1 MTFVMSGHC
10 RDVMVVWSWH
20 PCHNGHIQS
29 LLWESGYW
37 RYTQPLQHLGDFVI
51 ASSFVFKLG
60 RDGRVSHTWSPDHL
74 VRSWTETELSAGLLL
89 SLSRQIFAFNHLFN
103 LRGRGRLKRLGR
115 GPEVFVS
122 KNLKQ
127 KWGLGL
133 FRPNRGD
140 IILKLLKGPKKKS
153 NGGEKY

>member
-1 MTFVMSGHC
+1 M
-10 RDVMVVWSWH
+10 
-20 PCHNGHIQS
+20 
-29 LLWESGYW
+29 
-37 RYTQPLQHLGDFVI
+37 GDFVI

-89 SLSRQIFAFNHLFN
+89 SLSRQIFAFNHLLN
-103 LRGRGRLKRLGR
+103 LRGRGRLKRFGR

-127 KWGLGL
+127 KLRVITVQAKQGRNNLTTL
-133 FRPNRGD
+133 E
-140 IILKLLKGPKKKS
+140 GPKKRAMEVKILAPEHRPPAEI
-153 NGGEKY
+153 GEEIVRTSFL